1 MASQLEALRNALTN
15 QLVSDKYVQD
25 STFVP
30 TLTQI
35 VRFNTRYL
43 RAKIEQYLNIHIAH
57 GSVMR
62 SARKESSVDFRESN
76 IPAHENELIDIR
88 RSVDVLFYFYNKQF
102 NTDLFLTS
110 IKSWIHLM
118 LSSLLTV
125 ASYEDHRFIM
135 LHIARSRQG
144 AGRDFSPF
152 IQLPS
157 HNATPLA
164 TDHILA
170 TLYFFLHMKDGSVSI
185 ECLAPSPSDAA
196 LDWCAIDRP
205 DAPAVDIGLL
215 RHFLDDNDLSAIFS
229 QFNLAPILTD
239 SLANIVP
246 DVNHALRIFA
256 FLTQIIRVLADSFND
271 ESKMRFA
278 TFIKS
283 VSKQIYDVS
292 C

>member
-1 MASQLEALRNALTN
+1 
-15 QLVSDKYVQD
+15 
-25 STFVP
+25 
-30 TLTQI
+30 
-35 VRFNTRYL
+35 
-43 RAKIEQYLNIHIAH
+43 
-57 GSVMR
+57 MR
-62 SARKESSVDFRESN
+62 TARKDCSVDFRESN
-76 IPAHENELIDIR
+76 TRAHEKELVEIR
-88 RSVDVLFYFYNKQF
+88 RSVDVLFHFYNKQF
-102 NTDLFLTS
+102 NTDSFLIS
-110 IKSWIHLM
+110 IKSWINLM

-125 ASYEDHRFIM
+125 ASYEDHRFII

-144 AGRDFSPF
+144 AGKDFSPF

-157 HNATPLA
+157 HTASPYA

-170 TLYFFLHMKDGSVSI
+170 SLYFFLHMKEGSLSI
-185 ECLAPSPSDAA
+185 ETMVPSPSDAA

-215 RHFLDDNDLSAIFS
+215 RHFLDDSDLSAIFN

-256 FLTQIIRVLADSFND
+256 FLTQVIRVLADSFND
-271 ESKMRFA
+271 DSKMRFA
-278 TFIKS
+278 NFIKS

-292 C
+292 EAGCLQYNRSSYFYLVRQVLFSLLDKFLPSKRS